1 MKTLKKLL
9 FIIMAVAVLAM
20 PVFGVQAAESDIP
33 VTEQPGVSPTPS
45 PVPIRELVTKG
56 NKIYYY
62 YKGKMVKNKWKRYNG
77 YKYYFG
83 ANGNAVR
90 GGQRINNVVY
100 VFDEKG
106 RLFENKQ
113 NKIVKSGSNIYHI
126 RTEHGRASIGYFIY
140 KNNLYY
146 ADPKGRL
153 YQKKSRQNGQLYFTN
168 SGAARKDYNA
178 LLKMRVMQIVS
189 SITNSGMSQ
198 SQKLYACWKYVV
210 YGGFYYGGPDPNIY
224 QSGWA
229 RSEALRMFRTGYG
242 NCYGFSCIFAALA
255 REIGYTPYMICG
267 RVNFVGRYVPP
278 AMMTEPTAEE
288 QAEIDRI
295 NRIKDRRHQ
304 QYLRRKESGWQRK
317 YEERV
322 KNEKRAKMQAMKEEI
337 RRQDRENGVY
347 ATAGSLALEPT
358 IGMPE

>member
-126 RTEHGRASIGYFIY
+126 RTKHGRASIGYFIY

-146 ADPKGRL
+146 AGSK
-153 YQKKSRQNGQLYFTN
+153 
-168 SGAARKDYNA
+168 RKA
-178 LLKMRVMQIVS
+178 VS
-189 SITNSGMSQ
+189 
-198 SQKLYACWKYVV
+198 
-210 YGGFYYGGPDPNIY
+210 
-224 QSGWA
+224 
-229 RSEALRMFRTGYG
+229 
-242 NCYGFSCIFAALA
+242 
-255 REIGYTPYMICG
+255 
-267 RVNFVGRYVPP
+267 
-278 AMMTEPTAEE
+278 
-288 QAEIDRI
+288 
-295 NRIKDRRHQ
+295 
-304 QYLRRKESGWQRK
+304 
-317 YEERV
+317 
-322 KNEKRAKMQAMKEEI
+322 EEI
-337 RRQDRENGVY
+337 QTERP
-347 ATAGSLALEPT
+347 ALFYQFRCCKKRL
-358 IGMPE
+358 

>member
-9 FIIMAVAVLAM
+9 YIIMAVAVLAV
-20 PVFGVQAAESDIP
+20 PVFGVQAAENDIP
-33 VTEQPGVSPTPS
+33 VTEQSGVSPTPS

-189 SITNSGMSQ
+189 SSTNSGMSQ
-198 SQKLYACWKYVV
+198 SQKLKACFDWVIKKPYVMRRKFVNEPGWPALYANDHFLL
-210 YGGFYYGGPDPNIY
+210 GG
-224 QSGWA
+224 
-229 RSEALRMFRTGYG
+229 G
-242 NCYGFSCIFAALA
+242 NCESDAAAFAYLA
-255 REIGYTPYMICG
+255 KAIGYTDIHVCTDSDGTYG
-267 RVNFVGRYVPP
+267 L
-278 AMMTEPTAEE
+278 AHSW
-288 QAEIDRI
+288 AEINGLVYDPLFAEA
-295 NRIKDRRHQ
+295 KD
-304 QYLRRKESGWQRK
+304 YNK
-317 YEERV
+317 YYG
-322 KNEKRAKMQAMKEEI
+322 APY
-337 RRQDRENGVY
+337 GVY
-347 ATAGSLALEPT
+347 ELHPILRVAL
-358 IGMPE
+358 

>member
-9 FIIMAVAVLAM
+9 FIIMAVAVLAV
-20 PVFGVQAAESDIP
+20 PVFGVQAAENDIP
-33 VTEQPGVSPTPS
+33 VTEQSGVSPTSS

-178 LLKMRVMQIVS
+178 LLKNACRCRLYRQITKFRYRVR
-189 SITNSGMSQ
+189 
-198 SQKLYACWKYVV
+198 
-210 YGGFYYGGPDPNIY
+210 
-224 QSGWA
+224 A
-229 RSEALRMFRTGYG
+229 RSFMHVG
-242 NCYGFSCIFAALA
+242 NMLFTEDFTMVVRILTFTRVA
-255 REIGYTPYMICG
+255 G
-267 RVNFVGRYVPP
+267 RAV
-278 AMMTEPTAEE
+278 
-288 QAEIDRI
+288 
-295 NRIKDRRHQ
+295 RH
-304 QYLRRKESGWQRK
+304 
-317 YEERV
+317 
-322 KNEKRAKMQAMKEEI
+322 
-337 RRQDRENGVY
+337 
-347 ATAGSLALEPT
+347 
-358 IGMPE
+358 

>member
-90 GGQRINNVVY
+90 GGQRINKVVY

-126 RTEHGRASIGYFIY
+126 RTEHGRASILSI
-140 KNNLYY
+140 
-146 ADPKGRL
+146 RIICIMRI
-153 YQKKSRQNGQLYFTN
+153 QKEG
-168 SGAARKDYNA
+168 
-178 LLKMRVMQIVS
+178 
-189 SITNSGMSQ
+189 
-198 SQKLYACWKYVV
+198 C
-210 YGGFYYGGPDPNIY
+210 
-224 QSGWA
+224 
-229 RSEALRMFRTGYG
+229 
-242 NCYGFSCIFAALA
+242 
-255 REIGYTPYMICG
+255 
-267 RVNFVGRYVPP
+267 
-278 AMMTEPTAEE
+278 
-288 QAEIDRI
+288 
-295 NRIKDRRHQ
+295 
-304 QYLRRKESGWQRK
+304 
-317 YEERV
+317 
-322 KNEKRAKMQAMKEEI
+322 I
-337 RRQDRENGVY
+337 RRNPDR
-347 ATAGSLALEPT
+347 TASFILPIPVLQEK
-358 IGMPE
+358 IIMLC

>member
-9 FIIMAVAVLAM
+9 FIIMAVAVLAV
-20 PVFGVQAAESDIP
+20 PVFGVQAAENDIP
-33 VTEQPGVSPTPS
+33 VTEQSGVSPTPS

-178 LLKMRVMQIVS
+178 LLKMRVMQVLESLIPWLIHLVL
-189 SITNSGMSQ
+189 NS
-198 SQKLYACWKYVV
+198 LT
-210 YGGFYYGGPDPNIY
+210 F
-224 QSGWA
+224 
-229 RSEALRMFRTGYG
+229 LLLFT
-242 NCYGFSCIFAALA
+242 F
-255 REIGYTPYMICG
+255 
-267 RVNFVGRYVPP
+267 PP
-278 AMMTEPTAEE
+278 ALFFKFFCFIAVYPGITGLTVSGSKYIIQTIFDCLASG
-288 QAEIDRI
+288 IYSRI
-295 NRIKDRRHQ
+295 YCAVNSLSHRLLNILGHLAVIFSR
-304 QYLRRKESGWQRK
+304 
-317 YEERV
+317 
-322 KNEKRAKMQAMKEEI
+322 NCC
-337 RRQDRENGVY
+337 VY
-347 ATAGSLALEPT
+347 DLFYFVSKFS
-358 IGMPE
+358 

>member
-229 RSEALRMFRTGYG
+229 RSEALRMFRAGYG
-242 NCYGFSCIFAALA
+242 NGGGSFLCESGRNGDGWSEAVFSNVGGSGDSGSRGKSDGGGTC
-255 REIGYTPYMICG
+255 EYQHGICG
-267 RVNFVGRYVPP
+267 GIVCAAGDRSFPGSRYCALPGAKRSLSDEGR
-278 AMMTEPTAEE
+278 
-288 QAEIDRI
+288 
-295 NRIKDRRHQ
+295 H
-304 QYLRRKESGWQRK
+304 
-317 YEERV
+317 YEGIRDQTERV
-322 KNEKRAKMQAMKEEI
+322 
-337 RRQDRENGVY
+337 
-347 ATAGSLALEPT
+347 
-358 IGMPE
+358 